1 MSGLLG
7 LVGRGSIGQA
17 VLAVVLAFIFFAIAL
32 KHQPFTSGQLNFLK
46 ICSEAQLFGVLV
58 LCLVIQ
64 AVEIGPVGL
73 SAETIT
79 TDGYGVIMVV
89 VAAVAVPI
97 ALGSICLLAR
107 DVRERRRA
115 AATDALAHATAVED
129 ARPEACQADL
139 RPETFEQEFVV
150 AGARRAALTRPIPAR
165 PTAQPQQAAAT
176 NWVEIHS
183 EEHGRVYWL
192 NSDTQETTWDRPVD
206 LGTTATAVTTG
217 STTNPGHDSQ
227 EDSVT
232 VHNQVPSGWSEY
244 FSTEQDRPFW
254 VDDSTGESTW
264 VRPVDHGTTAATT
277 WGSTTNPVHDS
288 HQDSLDVH
296 NQVLSGWSEQFS
308 TELEHFWVDD
318 STGESTWV
326 RPNDMAT

>member
-1 MSGLLG
+1 MGPVLNRLYNLQVVELSRKLIMSGLLG

-32 KHQPFTSGQLNFLK
+32 KHQPFTSGQLNFFK

-150 AGARRAALTRPIPAR
+150 AGARRAAPPRPIPAR
-165 PTAQPQQAAAT
+165 PTAQPQQ
-176 NWVEIHS
+176 
-183 EEHGRVYWL
+183 
-192 NSDTQETTWDRPVD
+192 
-206 LGTTATAVTTG
+206 
-217 STTNPGHDSQ
+217 
-227 EDSVT
+227 
-232 VHNQVPSGWSEY
+232 
-244 FSTEQDRPFW
+244 
-254 VDDSTGESTW
+254 
-264 VRPVDHGTTAATT
+264 VRPADHILRLFCARALSSATI
-277 WGSTTNPVHDS
+277 
-288 HQDSLDVH
+288 L
-296 NQVLSGWSEQFS
+296 L
-308 TELEHFWVDD
+308 
-318 STGESTWV
+318 
-326 RPNDMAT
+326 